1 MDIES
6 KKIWF
11 DSFKKFGKMMK
22 FILLFYEVC
31 CMGILIGWIVCFF
44 ALKMYNDEFMRVFS
58 PFGLIEFIIG
68 FMLGLYCCSKKLYF
82 ENGSMYSKNIF
93 KSKTVKL
100 ESGMRVVLGTGK
112 TPIDKTV
119 IIRKDGVELFRYN
132 IEMFN
137 DDAPRM
143 RENADIIKEICEKY
157 DMEFVNYWGDMR
169 YE

>member
-6 KKIWF
+6 QKIWF
-11 DSFKKFGKMMK
+11 DSFKKCGKMMK
-22 FILLFYEVC
+22 FIQVLCHIVIF
-31 CMGILIGWIVCFF
+31 GIIAYFVIGMT
-44 ALKMYNDEFMRVFS
+44 ALKWYNHELMRVFA
-58 PFGLIEFIIG
+58 PAGIVFYMVALLLMI
-68 FMLGLYCCSKKLYF
+68 YVTSKKLYF

-93 KSKTVKL
+93 KSKTVIL
-100 ESGMRVVLGTGK
+100 EPGMRVVLGTGK

-143 RENADIIKEICEKY
+143 RENAEIIKEICEKY